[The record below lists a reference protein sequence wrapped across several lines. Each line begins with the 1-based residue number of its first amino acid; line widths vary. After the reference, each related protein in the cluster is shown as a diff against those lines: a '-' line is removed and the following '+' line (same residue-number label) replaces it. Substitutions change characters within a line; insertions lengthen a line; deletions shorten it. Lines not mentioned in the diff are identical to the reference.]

1 MDTRR
6 RGATKGTVN
15 NPLGA
20 NQYATGKGQ
29 GEKDS
34 RLYLRISEENK
45 QLLKEAAQREG
56 MTLSNWLLSVAIEA
70 ASPRKGDRSS
80 MAVTNSSGD

>member
-6 RGATKGTVN
+6 RGVPKGTVN
-15 NPLGA
+15 NPLGT
-20 NQYATGKGQ
+20 NQYAPSKGQ

-34 RLYLRISEENK
+34 RLYLRISQENK

-70 ASPRKGDRSS
+70 ASDRTSS
-80 MAVTNSSGD
+80 ATATSCLSSD